1 MNDKTS
7 KNEAASQGD
16 REESA
21 GFLTSEAGT
30 VGRPEKE
37 PQALKP
43 ARTTPENG
51 ETVKQPAP
59 KKPEQKTKLE
69 QKPQTL
75 EDAAKPQNRGLFRSV
90 VGLYGVAIIAYA
102 VWQVMAGTQAAP
114 DSAAVAVNPSIES
127 NYAFLA
133 AVYAGVGIA
142 FLFIARKF
150 KWANMLVLACLVVF
164 LGGVGRIIS
173 WASHG
178 TPHWSLIVLMVTD
191 LVIPPCLL
199 VWYAWINKSNTIRQQ
214 MLSASRV

>member
-1 MNDKTS
+1 MNEETS
-7 KNEAASQGD
+7 KNEAASQAD
-16 REESA
+16 REESV
-21 GFLTSEAGT
+21 GFSVSEAGT
-30 VGRPEKE
+30 AGRPEKE

-102 VWQVMAGTQAAP
+102 AWQVMAGTQAAP

-133 AVYAGVGIA
+133 AVYAAGTGVP
-142 FLFIARKF
+142 
-150 KWANMLVLACLVVF
+150 
-164 LGGVGRIIS
+164 GGVPWRRGAHYFVGFA
-173 WASHG
+173 WYPA
-178 TPHWSLIVLMVTD
+178 
-191 LVIPPCLL
+191 LVAYCADGDGFGDPAVSSGVVRLD
-199 VWYAWINKSNTIRQQ
+199 
-214 MLSASRV
+214 